1 MPFVCCWA
9 RTTGCSS
16 RPPSWAAAFSS
27 CSPTPSPGTS
37 WRPPSCRSVSSRP
50 CAARRSSSTSCAHAT
65 EPTSDAARPEFDGL
79 DDDRGHGQ
87 PGRGRG
93 RRDPVRC
100 ERPSVAPC
108 RERPRDP
115 ARWSAWNG
123 TAPRRGRHSA
133 RPVGNCATSAS
144 TGYDAALWLRRSGPG
159 GAMTAYRFYVGIDWA
174 TEAHRVVVLDADRR
188 SLHDRTVRH
197 EGVALETFAHWL
209 AQDVAAGVASD
220 VAVALE
226 VPRGAVVDTLLAS
239 ALATDQP
246 AFRRL
251 EPEDPLIV
259 ELRELSRLEDDLR
272 QELGRL
278 TNRLREQ
285 LHRYFPPLLQL
296 VPAADEP
303 WLWALLERAPTPSA
317 AQHLPRATL
326 RTLLTRHRIRRV
338 DAETVRTLLRTP
350 ALAVAPG
357 TVQAARRHLAVLWP
371 RLRLVHQQQAECA
384 TLIDGLLERLAESQE
399 HRDVPILRSVVGVG
413 RVVAATMLAEASR
426 LLAARDYHG
435 LRAQAGVAP
444 VTRQSGRRTLV
455 AMRHACNPRLRH
467 AAYHWGQSAARHDPV
482 SRAHYAQ
489 LRARGHSHARA
500 LRGIVDR
507 LLRVLI
513 AMLTAGTLYDP
524 TRRRVVADAA

>member
-1 MPFVCCWA
+1 
-9 RTTGCSS
+9 
-16 RPPSWAAAFSS
+16 
-27 CSPTPSPGTS
+27 
-37 WRPPSCRSVSSRP
+37 
-50 CAARRSSSTSCAHAT
+50 
-65 EPTSDAARPEFDGL
+65 
-79 DDDRGHGQ
+79 
-87 PGRGRG
+87 
-93 RRDPVRC
+93 
-100 ERPSVAPC
+100 
-108 RERPRDP
+108 
-115 ARWSAWNG
+115 
-123 TAPRRGRHSA
+123 
-133 RPVGNCATSAS
+133 
-144 TGYDAALWLRRSGPG
+144 
-159 GAMTAYRFYVGIDWA
+159 MTAYRFYVGIDWA
-174 TEAHRVVVLDADRR
+174 TEAHRVIVLDADRR
-188 SLHDRTVRH
+188 ALHDRSVRH

-226 VPRGAVVDTLLAS
+226 VPRGAVVDTLLARGFHVFALNPKQLDRFRDRYTVAGAKDDRRDAQVLAS

-272 QELGRL
+272 HELGRL

-285 LHRYFPPLLQL
+285 LHRYFPQLLQL
-296 VPAADEP
+296 VPAANEP

-399 HRDVPILRSVVGVG
+399 HRDVRSSGPWWASGESSPPRCSPRPRGSWRPETITGCARKREWRPSRGRAGAVPSWRCATHAIHGCVTRPTIGGSPPLGMIRSVG
-413 RVVAATMLAEASR
+413 RI
-426 LLAARDYHG
+426 
-435 LRAQAGVAP
+435 
-444 VTRQSGRRTLV
+444 TRNCG
-455 AMRHACNPRLRH
+455 P
-467 AAYHWGQSAARHDPV
+467 
-482 SRAHYAQ
+482 
-489 LRARGHSHARA
+489 
-500 LRGIVDR
+500 
-507 LLRVLI
+507 
-513 AMLTAGTLYDP
+513 AGTAMPGPY
-524 TRRRVVADAA
+524 AASSIDCCGSSSPC